1 MLLEPG
7 RRREDEEGQVWSES
21 SPVLPRGQGA
31 AISRSAAL
39 IRVATMLRC
48 RQFPAARRMLAS
60 AKDRHSRLSAALVGA
75 TLTRTLDEGSTSL
88 QAKSE

>member
-1 MLLEPG
+1 MLLALG
-7 RRREDEEGQVWSES
+7 RRREDEEGQVLSRS

-31 AISRSAAL
+31 AISCCAAP
-39 IRVATMLRC
+39 IRVATMLCC
-48 RQFPAARRMLAS
+48 RQLPADRRMLAS

-75 TLTRTLDEGSTSL
+75 TLTRTLDEGSPSL